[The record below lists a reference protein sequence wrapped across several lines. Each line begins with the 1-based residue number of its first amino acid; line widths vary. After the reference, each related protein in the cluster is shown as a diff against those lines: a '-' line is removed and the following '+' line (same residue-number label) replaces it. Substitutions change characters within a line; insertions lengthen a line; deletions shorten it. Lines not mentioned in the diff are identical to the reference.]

1 MLILSFGVK
10 ASRHMGAICV
20 EIIVFLSCKAEE
32 FNEVMDEFNTNFRTI
47 WGSLLSSEMIR
58 YSETNK

>member
-1 MLILSFGVK
+1 
-10 ASRHMGAICV
+10 MGPVCG
-20 EIIVFLSCKAEE
+20 EIIVFLSCKAKE

-58 YSETNK
+58 YSENNK